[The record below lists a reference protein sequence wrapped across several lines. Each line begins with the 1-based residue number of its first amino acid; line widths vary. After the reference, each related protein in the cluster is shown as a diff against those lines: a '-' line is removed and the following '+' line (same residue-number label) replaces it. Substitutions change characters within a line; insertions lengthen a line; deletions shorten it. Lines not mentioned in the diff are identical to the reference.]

1 MLLISLVVAL
11 WAEMKLSGISFF
23 VSFTLVVFFCTAKG
37 GTAVTGVLIL
47 GASVFGNSALGA
59 SVFGFRKLAICGE
72 GLLDDDFGFS
82 FAAFGS
88 SLTGLVSAT
97 AGASAT
103 GSVSA
108 TAGASAT
115 GSTSATAG
123 ASATDS
129 AFSTTG
135 ASTMGLASILALTGF
150 NISSGTDFDITSSD
164 TDFFVFVLFRIEAV
178 FFAVLILAAVL
189 FVVFFFWVLGL
200 GVTRF
205 SSVSSIFSS
214 IFSE

>member
-1 MLLISLVVAL
+1 
-11 WAEMKLSGISFF
+11 
-23 VSFTLVVFFCTAKG
+23 
-37 GTAVTGVLIL
+37 
-47 GASVFGNSALGA
+47 
-59 SVFGFRKLAICGE
+59 
-72 GLLDDDFGFS
+72 
-82 FAAFGS
+82 
-88 SLTGLVSAT
+88 
-97 AGASAT
+97 
-103 GSVSA
+103 
-108 TAGASAT
+108 
-115 GSTSATAG
+115 
-123 ASATDS
+123 
-129 AFSTTG
+129 
-135 ASTMGLASILALTGF
+135 MGLASILALTGF

>member
-72 GLLDDDFGFS
+72 GLLNDDFGFS

>member
-72 GLLDDDFGFS
+72 GLLNDDFGFS

-88 SLTGLVSAT
+88 SLTGL
-97 AGASAT
+97 
-103 GSVSA
+103 VSA